1 MQPKKLHSKVEDLEM
16 KLDVNE
22 LSLNRLNQY
31 DRSNNIEV
39 QGISSNIAD
48 EALEDKVVNVFEF
61 LNINIKKSDIEGCHG
76 LGKANPKNTNVRFVN
91 KKHAEKA
98 LKRKS
103 DLKNIDNVNLNL
115 NQMLSYSSAKTWPL
129 SISTLHG
136 NVLN

>member
-1 MQPKKLHSKVEDLEM
+1 MQPKKLHSKVEDLEI
-16 KLDVNE
+16 KLDVSE

-31 DRSNNIEV
+31 DQSNNIEV

-76 LGKANPKNTNVRFVN
+76 LGKANPKNTNVPFVN
-91 KKHAEKA
+91 KKHPEKA

-115 NQMLSYSSAKTWPL
+115 NQMLCYSSAKT
-129 SISTLHG
+129 
-136 NVLN
+136 

>member
-16 KLDVNE
+16 KLDESE

-76 LGKANPKNTNVRFVN
+76 LGKVNPKNTNV
-91 KKHAEKA
+91 
-98 LKRKS
+98 
-103 DLKNIDNVNLNL
+103 
-115 NQMLSYSSAKTWPL
+115 
-129 SISTLHG
+129 
-136 NVLN
+136 